1 MSKKKKPPPLGKGT
15 LSDEDAQLW
24 QRVTTT
30 IRPLDP
36 THQHPYV
43 DIPVDTLGETPDS
56 GPKHKTRP
64 HKPRHPIIPVSQT
77 SQAPQLDHGRAPGL
91 DKRNNQ
97 RLIKGKM
104 AIDAR
109 LDLHGSTQ
117 QEAHRDLNG
126 FIERCYARNF
136 RCVLVITGKGL
147 RLSSGEIGVL
157 RRAVPQWLN
166 DQPLRSMILGFSHA
180 TPKDGGEGAL
190 YVLLKR
196 KR

>member
-1 MSKKKKPPPLGKGT
+1 
-15 LSDEDAQLW
+15 
-24 QRVTTT
+24 
-30 IRPLDP
+30 
-36 THQHPYV
+36 
-43 DIPVDTLGETPDS
+43 
-56 GPKHKTRP
+56 
-64 HKPRHPIIPVSQT
+64 
-77 SQAPQLDHGRAPGL
+77 
-91 DKRNNQ
+91 
-97 RLIKGKM
+97 M